1 MVRAL
6 SRLMLIPASLPLMR
20 LPSVGDPSHP
30 RSMELRYVGLII
42 VVSMLQVTM
51 AVRSSASTVI
61 AVCGAS
67 SGYRYDVGI
76 PDLQQEGWQED
87 TITGGSTTFISTN
100 DGYDVILKDAYGS
113 KTATEENAEIEMID
127 GGKGA
132 YTFVLRYPRGT
143 VVVYSLSAADA
154 KKRKLL
160 WSITRNGTGMSDL
173 SGSMFVA
180 DCN

>member
-1 MVRAL
+1 MIATGLLNIAL
-6 SRLMLIPASLPLMR
+6 TVP
-20 LPSVGDPSHP
+20 
-30 RSMELRYVGLII
+30 
-42 VVSMLQVTM
+42 
-51 AVRSSASTVI
+51 SSASTVI

-76 PDLQQEGWQED
+76 PDMQQEGWQED

-113 KTATEENAEIEMID
+113 KTATEENAAIEMID
-127 GGKGA
+127 GGNDA
-132 YTFVLRYPRGT
+132 YTFVVKYPRGT
-143 VVVYSLSAADA
+143 VVVYSLSAADG

-180 DCN
+180 DCD